1 MIKLET
7 AKVVNWTNFTDDLP
21 PDIPFGTSV
30 EVSVSF
36 QENDFLSGK
45 SGIVWATYDVRQAE
59 IIQAALIAQQISTE
73 IKNINLG
80 DKTVL
85 ILKVNNEP
93 DVADAIDFIWK
104 SSNGLRLKPDWAYP
118 KGEKNQSFELWLSG
132 H

>member
-7 AKVVNWTNFTDDLP
+7 AKVVNWTSFTDDLP

-118 KGEKNQSFELWLSG
+118 KGEKNKSFELWLSG